1 MTHDPSVDPST
12 TLEYYRI
19 QQRYSAIRTAI
30 RSVAWVVAAL
40 LGFGALKTFAGQTTS
55 VAFSLILNAL
65 VDLKFVVSIALA
77 GSATAWAV
85 LERQLRLRKV
95 ETMQGHIKR
104 LETILDPARSSS
116 GLTTRGL
123 TNPGDHTR

>member
-12 TLEYYRI
+12 ALEYYRI

-30 RSVAWVVAAL
+30 RSVAWLAVAW
-40 LGFGALKTFAGQTTS
+40 LGFGAFKTFAGQTTS
-55 VAFSLILNAL
+55 VAISLILNAL
-65 VDLKFVVSIALA
+65 VDLKFVVSIALT
-77 GSATAWAV
+77 GTATAWAL
-85 LERQLRLRKV
+85 LERRLRLRKV

-104 LETILDPARSSS
+104 LETILDPERSSS

-123 TNPGDHTR
+123 TNPKDHTR